1 MNINALQQSER
12 ILFAL
17 RSLYDRYGYS
27 RYKMNKFEEYD
38 LYARNKDFLISD
50 RVITF
55 TDTSGKLMAL
65 KPDVTLSIVKN
76 TKDDCNKV
84 QKLYYN
90 ENVYRVSKRTHS
102 FKEIMQVGLEAIGDI
117 DDYCIFEVLKLAADS
132 LACTNKTCILEFS
145 HLGILS
151 ELLDFIGIP
160 EEEHASVMHCIGE
173 KNAHELMKLCNA
185 FSVPAEKAALLKEL
199 TGIYGSID
207 EVLPQLTKLL
217 QGIISE
223 EILSAFIGIANAL
236 NSCERKE
243 LFRIDFSIA
252 SDIRYYNGFVFRG
265 FAEGI
270 PNSVLSG
277 GQYDTMMKQMK
288 RTSGAIGFA
297 VYLDMLEQ
305 LEHTKPEFD
314 VDNLLLY
321 DATCTIADIQRQ
333 TALLTA
339 KSESV
344 MVQKQVASTVGQGL
358 DNKPTFDITYR
369 RLIKL
374 SKGEVE
380 LIEENA

>member
-38 LYARNKDFLISD
+38 LYARNKDFLVSD

-76 TKDDCNKV
+76 TKDDSNKV

-102 FKEIMQVGLEAIGDI
+102 FKEIMQVGLEAIGEI
-117 DDYCIFEVLKLAADS
+117 DDYCIYEVLKLAADS

-151 ELLDFIGIP
+151 ELLDFMGIP
-160 EEEHASVMHCIGE
+160 EEEHTQVMHCIGE

-185 FSVPAEKAALLKEL
+185 FSVPTQKAALLKEL
-199 TGIYGSID
+199 VGIYGSVD
-207 EVLPQLTKLL
+207 EVLPKITKML
-217 QGIISE
+217 QGIVSD
-223 EILSAFIGIANAL
+223 EILSAFTNIANAL
-236 NSCERKE
+236 NTCERKE
-243 LFRIDFSIA
+243 LFRIDFSIV

-305 LEHTKPEFD
+305 LEHAKPEFD

-321 DATCTIADIQRQ
+321 DDTCTIADIECQ
-333 TALLTA
+333 TALLA
-339 KSESV
+339 KKGESV
-344 MVQKQVASTVGQGL
+344 MVQKQVSSNVGQMP
-358 DNKPTFDITYR
+358 DNKPTLDIKYR

-374 SKGEVE
+374 TKGEVE
-380 LIEENA
+380 TIEENA